1 MMSLD
6 VMIEACRKKHNNV
19 YQYDLSD
26 LTQYPKIKIICP
38 HHGEF
43 IQSIYKHKSKNKC
56 PKCSNIE
63 RAQKNRI
70 SYDTWVKKCSEKHD
84 NEYTYNPVDNFI
96 LSDYQTITCPRH
108 GDFLQ
113 TGAAHLSGQGCPH
126 IECVS
131 QKISESKT
139 FDKSEVIEKCK
150 QIHDN
155 KYDYSLTDWKKLTDE
170 VKIICPVHG
179 EFKQQMHRHYR
190 GCGCIKCGY
199 ENMSLNNMDTTESFV
214 EKMTK
219 KYGDNLDFTNT
230 EYESSYKPVTI
241 RCKTHDCF
249 FDCVPNCVLSKHRVN
264 VCPKCSHDANNSG
277 INNVENILF
286 EEFKDLF
293 EQSNKTVLNG
303 KELDMYSKEHKL
315 AVEVN
320 GVYWHSDKFREK
332 NYHLQKT
339 LECEKSGITLLHFWD
354 YELTK
359 KFDIVKSMVSSRL
372 GLNQRIYARKC
383 VIKEVSS
390 KESKQFQIDNHLQGY
405 ANAKIN
411 YGLYHNDE
419 LVALM
424 TFSKPRFD
432 KKYDFELIRYCN
444 KLDLTIVGGASKLLK
459 HFRLNHKGSIVS
471 YCNKRYSNG
480 NLYRQLGFNYKSS
493 SVPNY
498 WYSNGLNLLSRYECQ
513 KHKLK
518 DVLKNFDEN
527 LSERDNMVNNRYYR
541 IYDCGNDKFVFER

>member
-1 MMSLD
+1 MRLLD
-6 VMIEACRKKHNNV
+6 VLIEACRKKHNNV

-43 IQSIYKHKSKNKC
+43 VQNIYRHKSETKC
-56 PKCSNIE
+56 PTCARIK
-63 RAQKNRI
+63 RAQGHRI
-70 SYDTWVKKCSEKHD
+70 PYDTWVKRCSEKHD
-84 NEYTYNPVDNFI
+84 NKYTYNPVDNFA
-96 LSDYQTITCPRH
+96 LSDYQTITCPHH

-126 IECVS
+126 AECVS

-150 QIHDN
+150 QIHNN

-190 GCGCIKCGY
+190 GCGCIKCVH
-199 ENMSLNNMDTTESFV
+199 ENTSLNYTYTKELFV
-214 EKMTK
+214 EKMIE
-219 KYGDNLDFTNT
+219 KYGDIFDFTDT
-230 EYESSYKPVTI
+230 KYVSSYEPVTL
-241 RCKTHDCF
+241 RCKTHDHS
-249 FDCVPNCVLSKHRVN
+249 FDCVPNSALSKRRFN
-264 VCPKCSHDANNSG
+264 VCPKCIYDAGHSG
-277 INNVENILF
+277 ISNIENVLF

-303 KELDMYSKEHKL
+303 KELDMYSEEHKL

-320 GVYWHSDKFREK
+320 GVYWHSDKFKERD
-332 NYHLQKT
+332 HLLDKT
-339 LECEKSGITLLHFWD
+339 LECEKSDITLLHFWD
-354 YELTK
+354 YEIDK

-383 VIKEVSS
+383 VIREVSS

-405 ANAKIN
+405 TNAKIN

-424 TFSKPRFD
+424 TFSKSRFD

-459 HFRLNHKGSIVS
+459 HFQRNHKGSIVS
-471 YCNKRYSNG
+471 YANRRYSNG

-498 WYSNGLNLLSRYECQ
+498 WYSSGLNLLSRYECQ

-518 DVLKNFDEN
+518 NVLKNFDES
-527 LSERDNMVNNRYYR
+527 LSERDNMVNNGYYR
-541 IYDCGNDKFVFER
+541 IYDCGNDKFELVG